1 MPILRSPLFS
11 GHYPIP
17 PVVYPGLVFNLVAH
31 SIIWLLLTS
40 ACWLF
45 ARIFAYGLN
54 LDTKR
59 TYSTGIIVWLLAI
72 ISLFMLNQY
81 LFPRSLF
88 ADFTATLIPVTLNTV
103 ILYGLAIVFLLASL
117 IVLYG
122 LIKYALKNRIF
133 AIASV
138 LCIIVVAASY
148 YWLQQTPAVATFN
161 KPNIIIIGVD
171 SLRPD
176 HLGFTGSSL
185 NITPNIDKFLQK
197 STYFANAN
205 TTQGRT
211 YPAWV
216 SILTGQFPKQNGARF
231 DLIDPRYVH
240 LDDDLPKLLQK
251 TGYQTVYATDEKRFA
266 NIDKSYGFDKTIGP
280 AIGFND
286 FILGMFNDFPLSN
299 LISNTRL
306 GKWLFPYNY
315 SNRADTIIYRPTT
328 FTADVI
334 HFLRQKRQKPLF
346 LGIHFCLSH
355 WPYTWSASGIKDY
368 PPHTYQDV
376 QTLYNKSVKAVDQQF
391 QQFWQA
397 LEKQHLLS
405 NTIVIF
411 LSDHGESLAFPADR
425 LTAENKY
432 IGGNIQNSRFAQYI
446 KQHSD
451 LPLDQSTGH
460 GTDVLSPSQY
470 HIVLAFR
477 LFGQQQ
483 KNSIAQRHFPVS
495 LIDIKPTIAALLNM
509 PIKADNGI
517 SLAPYLFNDS
527 LKPPATRALFME
539 SGFAPD
545 KIKTGKYTLDDLVD
559 LAVTYYKINPK
570 NGRVHIKDSKT
581 AEILRNKQRAIIYG
595 NWLLAVYPANG
606 ANIPVLVNLESK
618 QWTDDLHSSFAKDS
632 PLKNMLV
639 LFDEQYKNEMTL

>member
-1 MPILRSPLFS
+1 MPVLRSPLFS

-17 PVVYPGLVFNLVAH
+17 AVVYPGLIFNFFAH
-31 SIIWLLLTS
+31 VIIWLLLTS

-45 ARIFAYGLN
+45 ARLFAYALN
-54 LDTKR
+54 LSTAR
-59 TYSTGIIVWLLAI
+59 TYTIGIIVWLLAI

-88 ADFTATLIPVTLNTV
+88 ADFTATLIPAMLNTV
-103 ILYGLAIVFLLASL
+103 ILYGLALIFLLASL

-122 LIKYALKNRIF
+122 LIKYAVNHRAF
-133 AIASV
+133 AIA
-138 LCIIVVAASY
+138 LIIIIIAAAVNC
-148 YWLQQTPAVATFN
+148 YWLQQAPAVATFN
-161 KPNIIIIGVD
+161 QPNIIIIGVD

-197 STYFANAN
+197 STYFANAS

-240 LDDDLPKLLQK
+240 LQDDLPKLLQK
-251 TGYQTVYATDEKRFA
+251 AGYQTVYATDEKRFA

-355 WPYTWSASGIKDY
+355 WPYSWAASAAKDF
-368 PPHTYQDV
+368 PPHTYQNV
-376 QTLYNKSVKAVDQQF
+376 QTLYNTSVEAVDQQF

-397 LEKQHLLS
+397 LEKYHLLN
-405 NTIVIF
+405 NTIVIV
-411 LSDHGESLAFPADR
+411 LSDHGESLAFPGDR

-432 IGGNIQNSRFAQYI
+432 IGGDIQKSPFANFI

-477 LFGQQQ
+477 LFGQKQ
-483 KNSIAQRHFPVS
+483 KNIIAQRDFPVS
-495 LIDIKPTIAALLNM
+495 LVDIKPTIAALLNM
-509 PIKADNGI
+509 PMKPDNGI
-517 SLAPYLFNDS
+517 SLVPYLFNDS

-545 KIKTGKYTLDDLVD
+545 KIKTGKYTLNDLID
-559 LAVTYYKINPK
+559 LAVTYYQINPK

-581 AEILRNKQRAIIYG
+581 ASILKNKQRAIIYG
-595 NWLLAVYPANG
+595 KWLLAVYPVNG

-618 QWTDDLHSSFAKDS
+618 QWTDDLRSAFAQNS

-639 LFDEQYKNEMTL
+639 LFNMQYKNEM